1 MLFKDILISLIEQ
14 IIYNIGLMLWNKFK
28 NWFKSKHRSK

>member
-1 MLFKDILISLIEQ
+1 MLLKDILISLIEQ
-14 IIYNIGLMLWNKFK
+14 IIYNIISVLWNKFK